1 MSAYLMTAARYR
13 VFLLALTLV
22 SICALAVKTQ
32 GQRPRTV
39 LDYYRLLPGKYFE
52 ANFEQRMNFMLDP
65 KRGAI
70 VDVPNGYLFAPGDGA
85 QTDVNVRLF
94 KKADGQNVIAV
105 KSHAPD
111 SSDLTYLDF
120 YVYHRGSW
128 VKVTKAILSVQIKD
142 ELKYEIPRRGK
153 TIRVADKRGRGL
165 YDLIWSGKR
174 FKLQHHSLH
183 SRV

>member
-1 MSAYLMTAARYR
+1 M
-13 VFLLALTLV
+13 ALTLV

-32 GQRPRTV
+32 GQPPRTV

-94 KKADGQNVIAV
+94 RKADGHNVIAV

-111 SSDLTYLDF
+111 SNDF
-120 YVYHRGSW
+120 
-128 VKVTKAILSVQIKD
+128 T
-142 ELKYEIPRRGK
+142 
-153 TIRVADKRGRGL
+153 
-165 YDLIWSGKR
+165 
-174 FKLQHHSLH
+174 
-183 SRV
+183 